1 MAVRSSA
8 RDMSWTFITSL
19 TKHDITL
26 LNGYNPTGG
35 QSHVKTYKNSNQL
48 QQIIFLEHSI
58 YTIIIKENNHITAG
72 Y

>member
-1 MAVRSSA
+1 MG
-8 RDMSWTFITSL
+8 
-19 TKHDITL
+19 TL

-58 YTIIIKENNHITAG
+58 YTIIIKGKNHNTGIKLNTIIN
-72 Y
+72 YVSLSKLS